1 MLICVTNEGG
11 KMKQQP
17 EQGKD
22 TSLSTAHSQ
31 SANGDE
37 IATGNSSIIEFL
49 NQEQKCLIPTENDLT
64 SELDID
70 SIFEEINRLSG
81 ESDERSVD
89 EILREAE
96 LLLSKQQQIES
107 DLNRSEHDN
116 DGNDDDDE
124 ERDLDEA
131 RESNGLSESVISYNT
146 WHFNEHLET
155 ISEKTTPRNTKSQ
168 SSDSRDEQTLQTI
181 DDLES
186 DGHVSAVENKMR
198 VFVCFFL
205 LFFVSFYS
213 LLHQNI
219 IN

>member
-1 MLICVTNEGG
+1 
-11 KMKQQP
+11 MKQQP
-17 EQGKD
+17 EQGRD
-22 TSLSTAHSQ
+22 LSLSTAHSQ

-107 DLNRSEHDN
+107 DLNRIENDN
-116 DGNDDDDE
+116 NDDDDDDGDE
-124 ERDLDEA
+124 ARDLDVA

-186 DGHVSAVENKMR
+186 DGHVSAVKNEMR
-198 VFVCFFL
+198 VFRVFFFL
-205 LFFVSFYS
+205 VFFVSFYS